1 MIPLPKIRVRVI
13 KKNPDWE
20 QVDELRRMSYGRH
33 PESYKTGS
41 SPVLRSGLTLG
52 VFDAAEKLLCSMRLH
67 EAGGE
72 SLPPVL
78 EGPTKDLLAT
88 LKLPNAF
95 LIDKF
100 VAQPDISVK
109 SEIATF
115 ALCAAVLLLAEKAP
129 KSANLMW
136 AIAFAQKP
144 LARRYT
150 RVYGFKSLDPRE
162 WSLPDLSENSYYAV
176 GNSLPSFQ
184 NHPST
189 HPLFRMLITEKRPDV
204 EFSPELGDTFPV

>member
-1 MIPLPKIRVRVI
+1 MLPLPKIKVRPI
-13 KKNPDWE
+13 SEDPDWG
-20 QVDELRRMSYGRH
+20 QVDELRQLSYGRH
-33 PESYKTGS
+33 PASYKTGS
-41 SPVLRSGLTLG
+41 GPVLRSGLTLG
-52 VFDAAEKLLCSMRLH
+52 VFDAAETLLCSMRLH
-67 EAGGE
+67 DVVGE
-72 SLPPVL
+72 NMPPVL
-78 EGPTKDLLAT
+78 EEPTKKLLAT

-100 VAQPDISVK
+100 VAQPDISAK

-129 KSANLMW
+129 KSANLRW

-150 RVYGFKSLDPRE
+150 RVYGFKALDPRE

-189 HPLFRMLITEKRPDV
+189 HPLFRMLITEGHPDV
-204 EFSPELGDTFPV
+204 EFSPELGNKFPV